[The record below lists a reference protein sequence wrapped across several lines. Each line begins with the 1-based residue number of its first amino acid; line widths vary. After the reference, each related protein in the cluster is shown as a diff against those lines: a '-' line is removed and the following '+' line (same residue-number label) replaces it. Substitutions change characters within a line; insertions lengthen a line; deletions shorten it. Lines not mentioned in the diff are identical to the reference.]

1 MFVIFLFIALWKLL
15 IYKKEFKME
24 LIRLQA
30 LLNFLNE
37 IIGEFSDLYI
47 GYSVLT
53 RNERQRKD
61 IILNRIKARNYTEI
75 NRSFERNLQYDFDNN
90 HDFFYM
96 ILIQ

>member
-1 MFVIFLFIALWKLL
+1 
-15 IYKKEFKME
+15 ME